1 MNHLREYFQEEFSN
15 INEEVDEENKQRI
28 RFMYFLAYLFLF
40 LFICKLLYII

>member
-15 INEEVDEENKQRI
+15 INQEVDEENKQRI
-28 RFMYFLAYLFLF
+28 RFMYFFAYLFLF